1 MKIVQ
6 NIRRYSA
13 NPAETSGGS
22 ACLVPMV
29 IWPLFFYLQYIL
41 YCASCLLLPD
51 RLVTYNTS
59 EVWWFYG
66 LCILFQPYFTFFHHL
81 APSNSSFNKNA
92 YFFMTLS
99 LRFREDIREK
109 CSNIFAKTKKFSK
122 PFCLFKSDPGRIF
135 EAKKCRQSRDTVL
148 LR

>member
-13 NPAETSGGS
+13 NPAEAETSGGS

-41 YCASCLLLPD
+41 YCASCLLLQLIDQLHTIQVRCDGSMVCVYYFNRISPSS
-51 RLVTYNTS
+51 TT
-59 EVWWFYG
+59 
-66 LCILFQPYFTFFHHL
+66 QPL

-109 CSNIFAKTKKFSK
+109 CSNIFAKTKKFAK

-135 EAKKCRQSRDTVL
+135 
-148 LR
+148 